1 MRARQKRYLVG
12 IDEAGRG
19 PLAGPVSV
27 AAVAV
32 MSRSNLDNKNTSPA
46 LVQSTALVQSRAGL
60 RDSKKLTAKKREEWW
75 KWLKQKQK
83 NNQLK
88 FAVSLVGEKI
98 IDREGIVP
106 AVRVGIRR
114 CLKRLDLK
122 PKQCQVLLDGSLVA
136 PKIYRNQKTIIR
148 GDEKIPIIM
157 LASILAKVT
166 RDRRMVK
173 LAKVYPNY
181 GLEIHK
187 GYGTRAHYRALHQHG
202 LSPLHRRSF
211 LTKFARR

>member
-88 FAVSLVGEKI
+88 FAVSLVGRKLLIE
-98 IDREGIVP
+98 RELCRPCGLVF
-106 AVRVGIRR
+106 AV
-114 CLKRLDLK
+114 
-122 PKQCQVLLDGSLVA
+122 VLNV
-136 PKIYRNQKTIIR
+136 
-148 GDEKIPIIM
+148 
-157 LASILAKVT
+157 SI
-166 RDRRMVK
+166 
-173 LAKVYPNY
+173 
-181 GLEIHK
+181 
-187 GYGTRAHYRALHQHG
+187 
-202 LSPLHRRSF
+202 
-211 LTKFARR
+211 